1 MPVARIKKDRED
13 FVMKRRLNQSQKRQE
28 PRTPRVEM
36 DAARRRGGGRRKPVT
51 GGASGSGR
59 RKSNRR
65 RGRQAPGDETTSQ
78 AVMEE
83 HTAAPPQPEET
94 ESSVIEVPE
103 VISVRDLAQKLGT
116 TPIEIIK
123 ILMSYGTMAT
133 INEIIDFDTATIVA
147 EELGKEIERETIVEE
162 ELEESETGPKTL
174 RERLLEMEDPS
185 KLKPRPPVI
194 TVLGHVDHG
203 KTTLLDAIRNTR
215 VAEREAGGITQH
227 IAAYQVEI
235 DGRKITFLDTPGH
248 AAFTAMRARGAQ
260 VTDIV
265 ILVVA
270 ADDGVMPQTEEAI
283 DHARAAHVPIIVAL
297 NKIDKP
303 NANPERVMQQLADR
317 GLQPEEWGGDTIVVP
332 ISAKQR
338 INIDTLLE
346 NVLLVADVMDLKA
359 NPEGPAIGTVI
370 LQDRRLGNTAT
381 VLVQK
386 GTLHK
391 GDPIVVGQEWGRIRA
406 MFDDRGKPL
415 TEAKPS
421 MPVFITGLQG
431 LPQAGDIFQVVES
444 DRLAR
449 QISAERKEKAKAEEE
464 KQTKTLTL
472 EDFYA
477 QMQSGAVKDLNLI
490 VKVDVQGSLEPI
502 VQSLEDLSSDEVGIR
517 ILRKAVGNITE
528 SDVMLAAASRALIIG
543 FNVKVDPV
551 AKRLA
556 EQQGVDIRLY
566 NVIYHIVEDI
576 SKALQG
582 MLEPVYEDKEL
593 GRAEVRA
600 IFRIRGRGKV
610 MGCLVTDGVIRRN
623 ADAII
628 LRQGEEIHRGV
639 ISSLKRYQ
647 EDVPEVRA
655 GYECGIAVENFTDPK
670 EGDIII
676 ATEKVRV
683 R

>member
-1 MPVARIKKDRED
+1 MTMKKHPKHIQQAPVANL
-13 FVMKRRLNQSQKRQE
+13 KRYE
-28 PRTPRVEM
+28 
-36 DAARRRGGGRRKPVT
+36 AARRRGGGRRKPVT

-59 RKSNRR
+59 RKSSRR
-65 RGRQAPGDETTSQ
+65 RGRQDGGN
-78 AVMEE
+78 
-83 HTAAPPQPEET
+83 TAHHVATVQPSTPPQAAQSESSD
-94 ESSVIEVPE
+94 SSVIDIPE

-133 INEIIDFDTATIVA
+133 INEIVDFDTAAIVA
-147 EELGKEIERETIVEE
+147 EELGVEIERETIVEE

-174 RERLLEMEDPS
+174 RERLLENEDPS
-185 KLKPRPPVI
+185 KLQPRPPVV

-227 IAAYQVEI
+227 IAAYQIEL

-303 NANPERVMQQLADR
+303 NANPDRVMQQLADL

-359 NPEGPAIGTVI
+359 NPDGPAIGTVI
-370 LQDRRLGNTAT
+370 EALQDRRLGNTAT

-386 GTLHK
+386 GTLRR
-391 GDPIVVGQEWGRIRA
+391 GDPLVVGLEWGRVRA
-406 MFDDRGKPL
+406 MFDDRGRQMD
-415 TEAKPS
+415 EAKPS
-421 MPVFITGLQG
+421 MPVLITGLHG
-431 LPQAGDIFQVVES
+431 LPEAGDIFQVVES

-449 QISAERKEKAKAEEE
+449 QISAERKEKARVAAE
-464 KQTKTLTL
+464 QQSNALTL

-477 QMQSGAVKDLNLI
+477 QMQSGAVKDLNII

-502 VQSLEDLSSDEVGIR
+502 VKSLEDLSSDEVSIR

-543 FNVKVDPV
+543 FHVKVDAV

-556 EQQGVDIRLY
+556 EQHGVDIRAY
-566 NVIYHIVEDI
+566 DVIYHIVEDV

-582 MLEPVYEDKEL
+582 MLEPVYEEREL

-600 IFRIRGRGKV
+600 VFRIRGRGKV
-610 MGCLVTDGVIRRN
+610 MGCLVTDGIIRRN
-623 ADAII
+623 AEAKV
-628 LRQGEEIHRGV
+628 LRNGQEIHRGV
-639 ISSLKRYQ
+639 ITSLKRYQ
-647 EDVPEVRA
+647 EDTPEVRA
-655 GYECGIAVENFTDPK
+655 GYECGVAIENFTDPQ
-670 EGDIII
+670 EGDIIV

>member
-1 MPVARIKKDRED
+1 MKKHP
-13 FVMKRRLNQSQKRQE
+13 LPTQIRQVS
-28 PRTPRVEM
+28 PRTPKPLE
-36 DAARRRGGGRRKPVT
+36 AARRRGGGRRRPVT
-51 GGASGSGR
+51 AGASGSGR
-59 RKSNRR
+59 RKSSRR
-65 RGRQAPGDETTSQ
+65 RGSHQAADR
-78 AVMEE
+78 AD
-83 HTAAPPQPEET
+83 TAPQVATVEPTPPSEPEEPA
-94 ESSVIEVPE
+94 VIEIPE
-103 VISVRDLAQKLGT
+103 VISVRDLAQKLDT

-133 INEIIDFDTATIVA
+133 INEIIDFDTAAIVA
-147 EELGKEIERETIVEE
+147 EELGKEIQRETIVEE
-162 ELEESETGPKTL
+162 ELEEGEAGPKTL
-174 RERLLEMEDPS
+174 RERLLEKEDPS
-185 KLKPRPPVI
+185 KLKPRPPVV

-203 KTTLLDAIRNTR
+203 KTTLLDAIRNTQ

-227 IAAYQVEI
+227 IAAYQVEL

-338 INIDTLLE
+338 INIETLLE
-346 NVLLVADVMDLKA
+346 NVLLVADVMELKA
-359 NPEGPAIGTVI
+359 NPEGPAVGTVI
-370 LQDRRLGNTAT
+370 EALQDRRLGNTAT

-386 GTLHK
+386 GTLK
-391 GDPIVVGQEWGRIRA
+391 RGDPLVVGQEWGRVRA

-415 TEAKPS
+415 EEAKPS
-421 MPVFITGLQG
+421 MPVLITGLQG

-449 QISAERKEKAKAEEE
+449 QISAERKEKARKEEE
-464 KQTKTLTL
+464 QQSQSLTL

-502 VQSLEDLSSDEVGIR
+502 VKTLEDLSTEEVSIR

-543 FNVKVDPV
+543 FNVKVDPA
-551 AKRLA
+551 AKRVA
-556 EQQGVDIRLY
+556 EQQGVDIRIY
-566 NVIYHIVEDI
+566 NVIYHIAEDI

-582 MLEPVYEDKEL
+582 LLEPVYEDREL

-600 IFRIRGRGKV
+600 VFRIRGRGKV

-623 ADAII
+623 AEAII
-628 LRQGEEIHRGV
+628 LRNGQEIHRGT

-647 EDVPEVRA
+647 EDVQEVRA

-670 EGDIII
+670 EGDIVV

>member
-1 MPVARIKKDRED
+1 MTMKKHPKHIQQAPGANL
-13 FVMKRRLNQSQKRQE
+13 KRYE
-28 PRTPRVEM
+28 
-36 DAARRRGGGRRKPVT
+36 AARRRGGGRRKPVT

-59 RKSNRR
+59 RKSSRR
-65 RGRQAPGDETTSQ
+65 RGRQDGGN
-78 AVMEE
+78 
-83 HTAAPPQPEET
+83 TAHHVATVQPSTPPQVAQSESSD
-94 ESSVIEVPE
+94 SSVIEIPE

-123 ILMSYGTMAT
+123 ILMSYSTMAT
-133 INEIIDFDTATIVA
+133 INEIVDFDTAAIVA
-147 EELGKEIERETIVEE
+147 EELGVEIERETIVEE

-174 RERLLEMEDPS
+174 RERLLENEDPS
-185 KLKPRPPVI
+185 KLQPRPPVV

-227 IAAYQVEI
+227 IAAYQIEL

-303 NANPERVMQQLADR
+303 NANPDRVMQQLADL

-359 NPEGPAIGTVI
+359 NPDGPAIGTVI
-370 LQDRRLGNTAT
+370 EALQDRRLGNTAT

-386 GTLHK
+386 GTLHR
-391 GDPIVVGQEWGRIRA
+391 GDPLVVGQEWGRVRA
-406 MFDDRGKPL
+406 MFDDRGRQMD
-415 TEAKPS
+415 EARPS
-421 MPVFITGLQG
+421 MPVLITGLHG
-431 LPQAGDIFQVVES
+431 LPEAGDIFQVVES

-449 QISAERKEKAKAEEE
+449 QISAERKEKARAAAE
-464 KQTKTLTL
+464 QQSNALTL

-477 QMQSGAVKDLNLI
+477 QMQSGAVKDLNVI

-502 VQSLEDLSSDEVGIR
+502 VKSLEDLSSDEVSIR

-543 FNVKVDPV
+543 FHVKVDAV

-556 EQQGVDIRLY
+556 EQHGVDIRVY
-566 NVIYHIVEDI
+566 DVIYHIVEDV

-582 MLEPVYEDKEL
+582 MLEPVYEEREL

-600 IFRIRGRGKV
+600 VFRIRGRGKV

-623 ADAII
+623 AEAKV
-628 LRQGEEIHRGV
+628 LRNGQEIHRGV
-639 ISSLKRYQ
+639 ITSLKRYQ
-647 EDVPEVRA
+647 EDTPEVRA
-655 GYECGIAVENFTDPK
+655 GYECGVAIENFTDPQ
-670 EGDIII
+670 EGDIIV

>member
-1 MPVARIKKDRED
+1 MKKHLNQTRKHQDPASSS
-13 FVMKRRLNQSQKRQE
+13 RRLE
-28 PRTPRVEM
+28 
-36 DAARRRGGGRRKPVT
+36 AARRRGGGRRKPVT

-59 RKSNRR
+59 RKTSRR
-65 RGRQAPGDETTSQ
+65 RGRHARPTP
-78 AVMEE
+78 
-83 HTAAPPQPEET
+83 TAAVATPEAPTQPSQPET
-94 ESSVIEVPE
+94 PESSVIEVPE
-103 VISVRDLAQKLGT
+103 VISVRDLARKLDT

-147 EELGKEIERETIVEE
+147 EELGKEIQRETIVEE

-185 KLKPRPPVI
+185 KLKPRPPVV

-203 KTTLLDAIRNTR
+203 KTTLLDAIRNTQ

-227 IAAYQVEI
+227 IAAYQIEL

-303 NANPERVMQQLADR
+303 NANPERVMQQLSDR

-338 INIDTLLE
+338 INIDGLLE

-370 LQDRRLGNTAT
+370 EALQDRRLGNTAT

-386 GTLHK
+386 GTLKK

-406 MFDDRGKPL
+406 MFDDRGKQID
-415 TEAKPS
+415 EAKPS
-421 MPVFITGLQG
+421 MPVLITGLQG

-449 QISAERKEKAKAEEE
+449 QISAERKEKARAEEQQ
-464 KQTKTLTL
+464 QTKALTL

-502 VQSLEDLSSDEVGIR
+502 VKSLEDLSSEDVGIR

-551 AKRLA
+551 AKRQA
-556 EQQGVDIRLY
+556 DQQGVDIRLY

-582 MLEPVYEDKEL
+582 MLEPIYEEREL

-600 IFRIRGRGKV
+600 VFRVRGRGKV

-628 LRQGEEIHRGV
+628 LRNGEEIHRGV
-639 ISSLKRYQ
+639 IVSLKRYQ

-655 GYECGIAVENFTDPK
+655 GYECGVAVENFTDPK
-670 EGDIII
+670 EGDIIV
-676 ATEKVRV
+676 ATEQVRV

>member
-1 MPVARIKKDRED
+1 MKK
-13 FVMKRRLNQSQKRQE
+13 RLNPMISHRE
-28 PRTPRVEM
+28 PASPSRRME
-36 DAARRRGGGRRKPVT
+36 AARRRGGGRRKPVT

-59 RKSNRR
+59 RKTSRR
-65 RGRQAPGDETTSQ
+65 RGHNARHDAPATAVATPEPAAQTSQ
-78 AVMEE
+78 
-83 HTAAPPQPEET
+83 PQSS
-94 ESSVIEVPE
+94 ESSVIEIPE
-103 VISVRDLAQKLGT
+103 VISVRDLAQKLDT

-133 INEIIDFDTATIVA
+133 INEIIDFDTAAIVA
-147 EELGKEIERETIVEE
+147 EELGKEIERETIVEDV
-162 ELEESETGPKTL
+162 LEESETGPKTL

-227 IAAYQVEI
+227 IAAYQIEL

-370 LQDRRLGNTAT
+370 EALQDRRLGNTAT

-386 GTLHK
+386 GTLKK
-391 GDPIVVGQEWGRIRA
+391 GDPIVAGQEWGRVRA
-406 MFDDRGKPL
+406 MFDDRGRQL
-415 TEAKPS
+415 DEAKPS
-421 MPVFITGLQG
+421 MPVLITGLQG

-449 QISAERKEKAKAEEE
+449 QISTERKEKSRAEEQE
-464 KQTKTLTL
+464 QTKALTL

-502 VQSLEDLSSDEVGIR
+502 VKSLEDLSSDEVGIR
-517 ILRKAVGNITE
+517 ILRKAVGNVTE

-543 FNVKVDPV
+543 FNVKVDPA

-566 NVIYHIVEDI
+566 SVIYHIIEDI

-582 MLEPVYEDKEL
+582 MLEPVYEAREL

-600 IFRIRGRGKV
+600 VFRIRGRGKV
-610 MGCLVTDGVIRRN
+610 MGCLVTDGVIRRG

-628 LRQGEEIHRGV
+628 LRNGQEIHRGA

-670 EGDIII
+670 EGDIIV
-676 ATEKVRV
+676 ATEQVRV

>member
-1 MPVARIKKDRED
+1 MTMKKHPKHIQQAPVANL
-13 FVMKRRLNQSQKRQE
+13 KRYE
-28 PRTPRVEM
+28 
-36 DAARRRGGGRRKPVT
+36 AARRRGGGRRKPVT

-59 RKSNRR
+59 RKSSRR
-65 RGRQAPGDETTSQ
+65 RGRQDGGN
-78 AVMEE
+78 
-83 HTAAPPQPEET
+83 TAHHVATVQPSTPPQVAQSESSD
-94 ESSVIEVPE
+94 SSVIEIPE

-133 INEIIDFDTATIVA
+133 INEIVDLDTAAIVA
-147 EELGKEIERETIVEE
+147 EELGVEIERETIVEE

-174 RERLLEMEDPS
+174 RERLLENEDPS
-185 KLKPRPPVI
+185 KLQPRPPVV

-227 IAAYQVEI
+227 IAAYQIEL

-303 NANPERVMQQLADR
+303 NANPDRVMQQLADL

-359 NPEGPAIGTVI
+359 NPDGPAIGTVI
-370 LQDRRLGNTAT
+370 EALQDRRLGNTAT

-386 GTLHK
+386 GTLHR
-391 GDPIVVGQEWGRIRA
+391 GDPLVVGQEWGRVRA
-406 MFDDRGKPL
+406 MFDDRGRQMD
-415 TEAKPS
+415 EARPS
-421 MPVFITGLQG
+421 MPVLITGLHG
-431 LPQAGDIFQVVES
+431 LPEAGDIFQVVES

-449 QISAERKEKAKAEEE
+449 QISAERKEKARAAAE
-464 KQTKTLTL
+464 QQSNALTL

-477 QMQSGAVKDLNLI
+477 QMQSGAVKDLNVI

-502 VQSLEDLSSDEVGIR
+502 VKSLEDLSSDEVSIR

-543 FNVKVDPV
+543 FHVKVDAV

-556 EQQGVDIRLY
+556 EQHGVDIRVY
-566 NVIYHIVEDI
+566 DVIYHIVEDV

-582 MLEPVYEDKEL
+582 MLEPVYEEREL

-600 IFRIRGRGKV
+600 VFRIRGRGKV

-623 ADAII
+623 AEAKV
-628 LRQGEEIHRGV
+628 LRNGQEIHRGV

-647 EDVPEVRA
+647 EDTPEVRA
-655 GYECGIAVENFTDPK
+655 GYECGVAIENFTDPQ
-670 EGDIII
+670 EGDIIV

>member
-1 MPVARIKKDRED
+1 MKKPFTPISSLREPNRSP
-13 FVMKRRLNQSQKRQE
+13 KTLNAS
-28 PRTPRVEM
+28 
-36 DAARRRGGGRRKPVT
+36 RRRGRRKTNT
-51 GGASGSGR
+51 GGASGSGK
-59 RKSNRR
+59 RKSSRR
-65 RGRQAPGDETTSQ
+65 RGRQAQPTAPEATAVAETPETS
-78 AVMEE
+78 
-83 HTAAPPQPEET
+83 EET
-94 ESSVIEVPE
+94 ASEPSVIVIPE

-116 TPIEIIK
+116 TPIEIMK

-133 INEIIDFDTATIVA
+133 INEIIDFDTAAIVA
-147 EELGKEIERETIVEE
+147 EELGKEIHRETILEE
-162 ELEESETGPKTL
+162 ELEEGESGPKTL
-174 RERLLEMEDPS
+174 RELLLENEDPS
-185 KLKPRPPVI
+185 KLQPRPPVI

-227 IAAYQVEI
+227 IAAYQVEV

-303 NANPERVMQQLADR
+303 NANPDRVMQQLADL

-332 ISAKQR
+332 ISAKQG
-338 INIDTLLE
+338 INIDLLLE

-370 LQDRRLGNTAT
+370 EALQDRRLGNTAT

-386 GTLHK
+386 GTLHR
-391 GDPIVVGQEWGRIRA
+391 GDSLVVGQEWGRVRA
-406 MFDDRGKPL
+406 MFDDRGKKL
-415 TEAKPS
+415 DEAKPS
-421 MPVFITGLQG
+421 MPVLITGLQG
-431 LPQAGDIFQVVES
+431 LPQAGDIFQVVEN

-449 QISAERKEKAKAEEE
+449 QISAERKEKAKAQEAAQP
-464 KQTKTLTL
+464 KALTL

-477 QMQSGAVKDLNLI
+477 QMQSGNVKDLNVI

-502 VQSLEDLSSDEVGIR
+502 VQSLEDLATDEVGIR
-517 ILRKAVGNITE
+517 ILRKAVGNVTE
-528 SDVMLAAASRALIIG
+528 SDVMLAAASKALILG
-543 FNVKVDPV
+543 FNVKADPV
-551 AKRLA
+551 ARRLA
-556 EQQGVDIRLY
+556 EQQGVDIRIY
-566 NVIYHIVEDI
+566 NVIYHLTEDV

-582 MLEPVYEDKEL
+582 MLEPVYEDKEI

-600 IFRIRGRGKV
+600 VFRIRGRGKV

-628 LRQGEEIHRGV
+628 LRNGQEIHRGT

-647 EDVPEVRA
+647 EDVTEVRA
-655 GYECGIAVENFTDPK
+655 GYECGIAVENFSDPK
-670 EGDIII
+670 EGDIVI

>member
-1 MPVARIKKDRED
+1 MT
-13 FVMKRRLNQSQKRQE
+13 MKQHPKHILQAPGANAKRYE
-28 PRTPRVEM
+28 
-36 DAARRRGGGRRKPVT
+36 AARRRGGGRRKPVT

-59 RKSNRR
+59 RKTSRR
-65 RGRQAPGDETTSQ
+65 RGRQDSGS
-78 AVMEE
+78 AVVA
-83 HTAAPPQPEET
+83 TAQPSTQPQVAQPESP
-94 ESSVIEVPE
+94 ESSVIEIPE
-103 VISVRDLAQKLGT
+103 VISVRDLAQELGT

-133 INEIIDFDTATIVA
+133 INEIIDFDTAAIVA
-147 EELGKEIERETIVEE
+147 EELGVEIERETIVEE
-162 ELEESETGPKTL
+162 ELEESESGPKTL
-174 RERLLEMEDPS
+174 RERLLENEDPS
-185 KLKPRPPVI
+185 KLQPRPPVV

-227 IAAYQVEI
+227 IAAYQIEL

-303 NANPERVMQQLADR
+303 NANPDRVMQQLADL

-359 NPEGPAIGTVI
+359 NPDGPAIGTVI
-370 LQDRRLGNTAT
+370 EALQDRRLGNTAT

-386 GTLHK
+386 GTLRR
-391 GDPIVVGQEWGRIRA
+391 GDPLVVGLEWGRVRA
-406 MFDDRGKPL
+406 MFDDRGRQMD
-415 TEAKPS
+415 EAKPS
-421 MPVFITGLQG
+421 MPVLITGLHG
-431 LPQAGDIFQVVES
+431 LPEAGDIFQVVES

-449 QISAERKEKAKAEEE
+449 QISAERKEKARAAAEQQSKA
-464 KQTKTLTL
+464 LTL

-477 QMQSGAVKDLNLI
+477 QMQSGAVKDLNII

-502 VQSLEDLSSDEVGIR
+502 VKSLEDLSSDEVGIR

-543 FNVKVDPV
+543 FHVKVDSV

-556 EQQGVDIRLY
+556 EQHGVDIRVY
-566 NVIYHIVEDI
+566 NVIYHIVEDV

-582 MLEPVYEDKEL
+582 MLEPVYEEREL

-600 IFRIRGRGKV
+600 VFRIRGRGKV

-623 ADAII
+623 AEAKV
-628 LRQGEEIHRGV
+628 LRNGQEIHRGV

-647 EDVPEVRA
+647 EDTPEVRA
-655 GYECGIAVENFTDPK
+655 GYECGVAIENFSDPQ
-670 EGDIII
+670 EGDIIV
-676 ATEKVRV
+676 AMEKVRV

>member
-1 MPVARIKKDRED
+1 MMKTRLSPLSMPSASRPGPME
-13 FVMKRRLNQSQKRQE
+13 
-28 PRTPRVEM
+28 
-36 DAARRRGGGRRKPVT
+36 AARRRGGSRRKPTT
-51 GGASGSGR
+51 GGASGSGK
-59 RKSNRR
+59 RKSHR
-65 RGRQAPGDETTSQ
+65 RGRHNKQAASSAPAAVVEEKPPQAPET
-78 AVMEE
+78 
-83 HTAAPPQPEET
+83 PEET
-94 ESSVIEVPE
+94 VIEIPE
-103 VISVRDLAQKLGT
+103 VISLRDLAQKLHT
-116 TPIEIIK
+116 TPIELIK

-133 INEIIDFDTATIVA
+133 INEIIDFDTAAIVA
-147 EELGKEIERETIVEE
+147 EELGLEIQRETILEE

-174 RERLLEMEDPS
+174 RERLLENEDPA

-227 IAAYQVEI
+227 IAAYQVEVE
-235 DGRKITFLDTPGH
+235 GRKITFLDTPGH

-303 NANPERVMQQLADR
+303 NANPERVMQQLADL
-317 GLQPEEWGGDTIVVP
+317 GLQPEDWGGDTIVVP

-338 INIDTLLE
+338 INIDLLLE

-359 NPEGPAIGTVI
+359 NPEGPAVGTVI
-370 LQDRRLGNTAT
+370 EALQDRRLGNTAT

-386 GTLHK
+386 GTLHR
-391 GDPIVVGQEWGRIRA
+391 GDPLIAGLEWGRVRA
-406 MFDDRGKPL
+406 MFDDRGRQLK
-415 TEAKPS
+415 EAKPS
-421 MPVFITGLQG
+421 MPALITGLQG

-449 QISAERKEKAKAEEE
+449 QISMERKEKARTQQQEETKA
-464 KQTKTLTL
+464 LTL

-477 QMQSGAVKDLNLI
+477 QMQSGQVKDLNVI

-517 ILRKAVGNITE
+517 ILRKAVGPVTE
-528 SDVMLAAASRALIIG
+528 SDVMLAAASRALILG
-543 FNVKVDPV
+543 FNVKVDAV

-556 EQQGVDIRLY
+556 EQHGVDIRVY
-566 NVIYHIVEDI
+566 QVIYHLVEDV

-582 MLEPVYEDKEL
+582 MLEPIYEDREI

-600 IFRIRGRGKV
+600 IFRVRGRKV

-628 LRQGEEIHRGV
+628 LRQGQEIHRGV
-639 ISSLKRYQ
+639 IASLKRYQ
-647 EDVPEVRA
+647 EDVTEVRA
-655 GYECGIAVENFTDPK
+655 GYECGVGVENFNNPK
-670 EGDIII
+670 EGDIIVV
-676 ATEKVRV
+676 TEKVRV

>member
-1 MPVARIKKDRED
+1 MTMKKHPKHIQQAPGANL
-13 FVMKRRLNQSQKRQE
+13 KRYE
-28 PRTPRVEM
+28 
-36 DAARRRGGGRRKPVT
+36 AARRRGGGRRKPVT

-59 RKSNRR
+59 RKSSRR
-65 RGRQAPGDETTSQ
+65 RGRQDGGN
-78 AVMEE
+78 
-83 HTAAPPQPEET
+83 TAHHVATVQPSTPPQVAQSESSD
-94 ESSVIEVPE
+94 SSVIEIPE

-133 INEIIDFDTATIVA
+133 INEIVDFDTAAIVA
-147 EELGKEIERETIVEE
+147 EELGVEIERETIVEE

-174 RERLLEMEDPS
+174 RERLLENEDPS
-185 KLKPRPPVI
+185 KLQPRPPVV

-227 IAAYQVEI
+227 IAAYQIEL

-303 NANPERVMQQLADR
+303 NANPDRVMQQLADL

-359 NPEGPAIGTVI
+359 NPDGPAIGTVI
-370 LQDRRLGNTAT
+370 EALQDRRLGNTAT

-386 GTLHK
+386 GTLHR
-391 GDPIVVGQEWGRIRA
+391 GDPLVVGQEWGRVRA
-406 MFDDRGKPL
+406 MFDDRGRQMD
-415 TEAKPS
+415 EARPS
-421 MPVFITGLQG
+421 MPVLITGLHG
-431 LPQAGDIFQVVES
+431 LPEAGDIFQVVES

-449 QISAERKEKAKAEEE
+449 QISAERKEKARAAAE
-464 KQTKTLTL
+464 QQSNALTL

-477 QMQSGAVKDLNLI
+477 QMQSGAVKDLNVI

-502 VQSLEDLSSDEVGIR
+502 VKSLEDLSSDEVSIR

-543 FNVKVDPV
+543 FHVKVDAV

-556 EQQGVDIRLY
+556 EQHGVDIRVY
-566 NVIYHIVEDI
+566 DVIYHIVEDV

-582 MLEPVYEDKEL
+582 MLEPVYEEREL

-600 IFRIRGRGKV
+600 VFRIRGRGKV

-623 ADAII
+623 AEAKV
-628 LRQGEEIHRGV
+628 LRNGQEIHRGV
-639 ISSLKRYQ
+639 ITSLKRYQ
-647 EDVPEVRA
+647 EDTPEVRA
-655 GYECGIAVENFTDPK
+655 GYECGVAIENFTDPQ
-670 EGDIII
+670 EGDIIV